1 MLFRRKTGYEFL
13 ANIAPNVGIN
23 IYKVNEVI
31 TSEVNF
37 IISIIEKCKYHQSI
51 KAIKTHIE
59 KKDKPN
65 FRFNEITKSIV
76 VKEIK
81 KRNPRKTS
89 QSNDISKKLIK
100 EFYHIIANDSNKCLN
115 SSTFSESFKILEAIP
130 VYKKEKTTDKNI
142 YRLKSMLSNLS
153 KLMNAYFHN
162 VLSKFQCCVRKGYRA
177 DHCLPCRPKS

>member
-65 FRFNEITKSIV
+65 FRFNEITK
-76 VKEIK
+76 

-115 SSTFSESFKILEAIP
+115 NSTFSESFKILEAIP
-130 VYKKEKTTDKNI
+130 VYKKDKTTDKNI